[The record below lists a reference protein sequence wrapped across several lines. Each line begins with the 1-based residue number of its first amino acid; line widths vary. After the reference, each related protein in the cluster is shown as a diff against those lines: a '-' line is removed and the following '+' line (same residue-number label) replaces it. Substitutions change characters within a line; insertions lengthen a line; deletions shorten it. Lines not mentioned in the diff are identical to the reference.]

1 MDISSLT
8 TSAPSVLPVPSTVG
22 PGQAAENRELI
33 QTVRALNATQFAGE
47 NREFTFTL
55 DRETHRPVLRLI
67 DTQTKEVLEQFPAE
81 YLLRVR
87 QVFDALVK

>member
-1 MDISSLT
+1 MDISSISSYT
-8 TSAPSVLPVPSTVG
+8 QSVLPVPSPIG

-33 QTVRALNATQFAGE
+33 QTVKALNATQFAGE

-55 DRETHRPVLRLI
+55 DRQTGRPVLRII

-87 QVFDALVK
+87 EVFDALVK